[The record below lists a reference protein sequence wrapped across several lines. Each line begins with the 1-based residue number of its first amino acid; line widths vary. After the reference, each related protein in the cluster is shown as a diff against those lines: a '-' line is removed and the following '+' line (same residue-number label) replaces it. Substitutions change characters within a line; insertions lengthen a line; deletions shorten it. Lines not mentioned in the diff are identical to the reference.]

1 MPSQQRTGTDAQR
14 GFGHIQPNAL
24 PVRKPHIPQMQ
35 RKRQR
40 TFQRADL
47 SFNAHIF
54 QNGNS
59 RIRDPALSGLGT
71 QKYHAPGKGKKQDKD
86 KPEQAPAKDAPGA
99 PKGGRYGHQNAC
111 PMLR

>member
-1 MPSQQRTGTDAQR
+1 MPSQQRTGTDVQR

-24 PVRKPHIPQMQ
+24 PVRKPHIPQVQ

-54 QNGNS
+54 
-59 RIRDPALSGLGT
+59 
-71 QKYHAPGKGKKQDKD
+71 
-86 KPEQAPAKDAPGA
+86 
-99 PKGGRYGHQNAC
+99 
-111 PMLR
+111 